1 MIFNRPPTAEEITE
15 GIDLSGKSVVI
26 TGVNSGLGA
35 ETMRVLS
42 LRGAHV
48 YGLARTLEK
57 AREACAAVPGNTT
70 ALECELGDWQSVR
83 ECAESIKAA
92 GQPIDVLIANAG
104 IMAPKE
110 LVLHHGLEAQFAIN
124 HMGHFVLVHHL
135 LEQVRRAEG
144 GRIVLVSSDAHK
156 VLAASK
162 AGIEFDTLDGLRGNR
177 PWRFYGQSKLA
188 NVLHAKALAAR
199 LEGGIATANALN
211 PGVIRTGL
219 GREAGFANS
228 VAYFLSRPISFT
240 IPQGAATICYVATS
254 PELEGANGQYFS
266 KCRPGRYN
274 RLADNVELVERLW
287 SWSEETAREYIE

>member
-1 MIFNRPPTAEEITE
+1 MIFGRAPTAEEITE
-15 GIDLSGKSVVI
+15 GIDLSGKSVVL

-48 YGLARTLEK
+48 FGLARTLEK
-57 AREACAAVPGNTT
+57 AREACSAVPGSTT

-83 ECAESIKAA
+83 TCAEAIKAD

-110 LVLHHGLEAQFAIN
+110 LVLHHGLESTFAIN
-124 HMGHFVLVHHL
+124 HMGHFVLAHHL
-135 LEQVRRAEG
+135 LEQVRRADR

-156 VLAASK
+156 VFVTSRT
-162 AGIEFDTLDGLRGNR
+162 GVEFDALDGSKGNR
-177 PWRFYGQSKLA
+177 PWKFYGQSKLA

-199 LEGGIATANALN
+199 LEGSGGTANALH

-219 GREAGFANS
+219 AQGFRVCQQHGVFPVQTDQLHHSPGGRDHLLRRHEPGTQGSQRAVLCPVPARALQPAGG
-228 VAYFLSRPISFT
+228 
-240 IPQGAATICYVATS
+240 QCGA
-254 PELEGANGQYFS
+254 G
-266 KCRPGRYN
+266 
-274 RLADNVELVERLW
+274 
-287 SWSEETAREYIE
+287 

>member
-1 MIFNRPPTAEEITE
+1 MIFGRPPTAEEITE
-15 GIDLSGKSVVI
+15 GIDLSGKSAVI

-35 ETMRVLS
+35 ETMRVLA

-57 AREACAAVPGNTT
+57 ARKACAAVPGKAT
-70 ALECELGDWQSVR
+70 AVECELGDWQSVR
-83 ECAESIKAA
+83 NCAESIKAT

-156 VLAASK
+156 VFATSK
-162 AGIEFDTLDGLRGNR
+162 AGIEFDTLDGSSGNR

-199 LEGGIATANALN
+199 LEGGAATANALN
-211 PGVIRTGL
+211 PGVIKTGL
-219 GREAGFANS
+219 GREAGIANS
-228 VAYFLSRPISFT
+228 VAYFLSKPISFT
-240 IPQGAATICYVATS
+240 IPQGAATTCYVATS
-254 PELEGANGQYFS
+254 PELEGVSGQYFAR
-266 KCRPGRYN
+266 CRRGRNN
-274 RLADNVELVERLW
+274 RLADNAELVERLW
-287 SWSEETAREYIE
+287 SYSEEVARDYIE

>member
-1 MIFNRPPTAEEITE
+1 MIFGHPSTAEEVTE
-15 GIDLSGKSVVI
+15 GIDLSGRTVVI

-35 ETMRVLS
+35 ETMRVLA

-48 YGLARTLEK
+48 FGLARTLEK
-57 AREACAAVPGNTT
+57 ARSACAALPGNAT

-83 ECAESIKAA
+83 NCAESIKAA
-92 GQPIDVLIANAG
+92 GMPIDVLIANAG
-104 IMAPKE
+104 VMAPKE

-156 VLAASK
+156 VLATSK
-162 AGIEFDTLDGLRGNR
+162 AGIEFDTLDGSRGNR
-177 PWRFYGQSKLA
+177 PFRFYGQSKLA
-188 NVLHAKALAAR
+188 NVLHAKGLAAR
-199 LEGGIATANALN
+199 LEGGAATANALN

-228 VAYFLSRPISFT
+228 VAYFLSGPISFT
-240 IPQGAATICYVATS
+240 IPQGAATTCYVATN
-254 PELEGANGQYFS
+254 PDLEGVSGQYFAR
-266 KCRPGRYN
+266 CRPERYN
-274 RLADNVELVERLW
+274 RLADDEELVERLW
-287 SWSEETAREYIE
+287 SYSEEVARDYID